1 MFKWSE
7 KFGPNLVWEK
17 FWTVA
22 YINKLISIFSNG
34 QKKRNQF
41 QKFSDCAV
49 QFFKPVF
56 VKLLAYFLYIK
67 LTLNR
72 SMVAQMT
79 ERATGDIK
87 VPGLI
92 PSWIQWDFA
101 SKYMFFIYLLNF
113 FANASYIIY
122 QLSKLNAVT

>member
-7 KFGPNLVWEK
+7 KFGPNLVWDK

-22 YINKLISIFSNG
+22 YLYKLISIFSSG

-56 VKLLAYFLYIK
+56 VKLLAYFFVNKFDTKPKHGSSDDRAGDWRYKGPGFNPLLDTMRLCFKIYVFYSPFELFCKCKLY
-67 LTLNR
+67 N
-72 SMVAQMT
+72 
-79 ERATGDIK
+79 
-87 VPGLI
+87 
-92 PSWIQWDFA
+92 
-101 SKYMFFIYLLNF
+101 
-113 FANASYIIY
+113 
-122 QLSKLNAVT
+122 LST